1 MIYAGTFHR
10 TMDVKNRVTVPSEW
24 LGEGTPFFL
33 LPTPTN
39 VSVMPAQELARK
51 AEELS
56 EMLPAGPA
64 RQQALRKIY
73 SSARQVE
80 PDKQGRILLPE
91 DLCRKAELSG
101 EVVFAG
107 VERRFEI
114 WNTAKWSSAVQEE
127 PGEDVRRAL
136 EAVGL

>member
-1 MIYAGTFHR
+1 
-10 TMDVKNRVTVPSEW
+10 MDAKNRVTIPSEW
-24 LGEGTPFFL
+24 LGDGEVFFL
-33 LPTPTN
+33 LPAAAN
-39 VSVMPAQELARK
+39 LSVMPAPELARK

-56 EMLPAGPA
+56 EMLPAGAA

-80 PDKQGRILLPE
+80 PDKQGRILLPD
-91 DLCRKAELSG
+91 DLCKKVELSG

-114 WNTAKWSSAVQEE
+114 WNAAKWSNAAQEE
-127 PGEDVRRAL
+127 PAEEVRRAL
-136 EAVGL
+136 EAIGF